1 MIVKGSVERVVFRN
15 NDNGYSVLIISDSV
29 ISITAVGIIPPVS
42 EGEVV
47 ELEGDMIINPKYGE
61 QLQIKSAKILLPN
74 SLDEIA

>member
-1 MIVKGSVERVVFRN
+1 MERVVFRN

-61 QLQIKSAKILLPN
+61 QLQIKSAKNLF
-74 SLDEIA
+74 AK

>member
-47 ELEGDMIINPKYGE
+47 ELEGDMIINPKYRDHPF
-61 QLQIKSAKILLPN
+61 QNVRSWKSLHK
-74 SLDEIA
+74 SDF